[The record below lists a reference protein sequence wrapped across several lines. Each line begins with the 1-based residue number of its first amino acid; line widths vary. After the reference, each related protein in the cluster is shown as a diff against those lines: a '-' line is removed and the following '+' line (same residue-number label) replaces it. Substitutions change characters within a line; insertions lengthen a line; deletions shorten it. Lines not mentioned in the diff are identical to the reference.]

1 MKKSILAMR
10 ERGVAVLVS
19 EQNLAFV
26 ASMADRGVLIEQG
39 HVTGQA
45 SRRDLMQPSAA
56 VQRVLG
62 V

>member
-1 MKKSILAMR
+1 
-10 ERGVAVLVS
+10 VLVS

-26 ASMADRGVLIEQG
+26 AAIADRAVLIEQG
-39 HVTGQA
+39 RLVGEATQQ
-45 SRRDLMQPSAA
+45 DLLRPGTA

>member
-1 MKKSILAMR
+1 MR

-19 EQNLAFV
+19 EQNLGFV
-26 ASMADRGVLIEQG
+26 ASIADRAVLIEQG
-39 HVTGQA
+39 HLSGGAT
-45 SRRDLMQPSAA
+45 REELMRPGAA

>member
-1 MKKSILAMR
+1 MR

-19 EQNLAFV
+19 EQNLPFV
-26 ASMADRGVLIEQG
+26 AAIADRAVLIEQG
-39 HVTGQA
+39 HLAGGAT
-45 SRRDLMQPSAA
+45 RDDLLRPSAA

>member
-1 MKKSILAMR
+1 
-10 ERGVAVLVS
+10 VLVS

-26 ASMADRGVLIEQG
+26 ATIADRAVLIEQG
-39 HVTGQA
+39 RLAGEATRH
-45 SRRDLMQPSAA
+45 DLVQPSAA

>member
-1 MKKSILAMR
+1 MRKAVLAMR

-26 ASMADRGVLIEQG
+26 ATIADRAALIEQG
-39 HVTGQA
+39 RVVGQA
-45 SRRDLMQPSAA
+45 KRHDLLAPSTA

>member
-1 MKKSILAMR
+1 MR

-26 ASMADRGVLIEQG
+26 ASMADRAVLIEQG
-39 HVTGQA
+39 RVTGGATRQ
-45 SRRDLMQPSAA
+45 DLMPPSAA